1 VTHGELF
8 SISELQFPSLL
19 LLFICPSLLLTA
31 SAISFLVWSAAYH
44 VSTPDNGAQKKKK
57 KKGKSAL
64 FLCLGSLNTL
74 SAFPFDS
81 CKSASSLLFP
91 PFHPTHRPFPISRS
105 PTSPNQ
111 PTKTIFLWLF
121 SMHFTRAA
129 SVAEKIVLHQQQQ
142 QQMAIAMALFRDPRA
157 GEKYTTALP

>member
-1 VTHGELF
+1 MANCFPFRSSNSHLCCCSLYAALFRSLLVPSLF
-8 SISELQFPSLL
+8 SSGRLL
-19 LLFICPSLLLTA
+19 ITFQRQTMVLR
-31 SAISFLVWSAAYH
+31 
-44 VSTPDNGAQKKKK
+44 KKK